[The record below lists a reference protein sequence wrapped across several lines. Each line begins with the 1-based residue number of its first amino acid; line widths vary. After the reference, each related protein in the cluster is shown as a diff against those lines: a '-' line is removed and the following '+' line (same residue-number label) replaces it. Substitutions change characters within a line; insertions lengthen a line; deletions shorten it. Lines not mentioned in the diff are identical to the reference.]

1 MATEVDEYVEP
12 LSGEEIVVDL
22 CSQIAEKLRRDCNL
36 RDSDAYSGGY
46 MAKVQVHLE
55 AYGMDTVTVEAQVS
69 TGKPKDNPDEL
80 LDTEYEIPREE
91 ALNKVRERSDQ
102 SVPTLA
108 NEGGQPVVHQRR
120 YVKGAEK
127 VVGGGAV

>member
-12 LSGEEIVVDL
+12 LSGEEIVIDL
-22 CSQIAEKLRRDCNL
+22 CSRIAEKLRADCNL
-36 RDSDAYSGGY
+36 RESDAYSGGY
-46 MAKVQVHLE
+46 MAKVTVHLE
-55 AYGMDTVTVEAQVS
+55 AYGMDTANVDVAVV
-69 TGKPKDNPDEL
+69 TGKPQDTPDEL

-102 SVPTLA
+102 PVPTLTS
-108 NEGGQPVVHQRR
+108 EGGQPVVKQRR

-127 VVGGGAV
+127 VGGGAN